1 MEHNKIQIL
10 VTVLLVA
17 VDFHQ
22 GKQDKECLPGQMR
35 YQSLHTRVKAISL
48 SFHLKQHSSIKLLSC
63 FHSFFRLFPLDII
76 AGSTLALD
84 PTENCSVSTF
94 YRHVCVPLTMAEA
107 YQAERPAVFPG
118 CLHMCIVGK
127 PLVVN

>member
-17 VDFHQ
+17 VD
-22 GKQDKECLPGQMR
+22 KECLLSQIR
-35 YQSLHTRVKAISL
+35 YQSLHTRVEEISL
-48 SFHLKQHSSIKLLSC
+48 SFHLKQCSSIKLFSC
-63 FHSFFRLFPLDII
+63 LHPFFRLFPLDII

-84 PTENCSVSTF
+84 PTENCSVSKF
-94 YRHVCVPLTMAEA
+94 YRHVCVPLTIVEA
-107 YQAERPAVFPG
+107 YQAERPAVFSG
-118 CLHMCIVGK
+118 CLHMCIVEK